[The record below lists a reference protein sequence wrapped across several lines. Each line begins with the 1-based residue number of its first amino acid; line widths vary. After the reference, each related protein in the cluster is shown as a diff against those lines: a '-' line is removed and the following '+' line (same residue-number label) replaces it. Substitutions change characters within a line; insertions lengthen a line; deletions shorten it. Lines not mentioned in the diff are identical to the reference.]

1 MIKQILMTLALAVPA
16 YMQTK
21 ADIAAADS
29 YFSDFKALSAT
40 EQPADTAWQSLRHAY
55 TAYTDVLRNAAAGSD
70 EWSRAKI
77 SLKEV
82 FPQLRRAA
90 YHYASLNNPERVLN
104 FAADYVDLSLLPG
117 MRDDR
122 LQETLGYPVLAHLA
136 ATNIYNRG
144 DYQRA
149 IRYFQAYL
157 SSGDVSKREMAF
169 EGLSR
174 SYFELRNYDNAIYIA
189 SQGSEAY
196 PQNWNMVVIGVESC
210 LKTGNEKRMETFL
223 DKAIAMRPDHTTLI
237 EYKGKM
243 YERTDRPEKAAK
255 IFAGLHK
262 ANPQSLDYAC
272 HYGFNLYNA
281 AIATHTRIAES
292 GDTTGMAL
300 ANAYLTAAVPVL
312 QEILD
317 SSPYA
322 INVAHALAQCHNLTG
337 DAEGLR
343 KANEALTALRAQEV
357 TASTPLQPESDYMP
371 TLNFTPVQ
379 TETLA
384 ATKAGQ
390 SDVDI
395 NIPITDIKRPN
406 TYAVIIGN
414 ENYKYFSDVA
424 YAKRDGA
431 TFAEYCQKVLGI
443 PKDNIRERYDA
454 TLSEIREPLRYLE
467 EKTRMNPD
475 KLDIIFY
482 YAGHGVP
489 DVSRGT
495 AHLLPTDASGTDFES
510 CFELEQ
516 LYARLDD
523 MPTKSV
529 TVFLDACFSGATRGN
544 EMLFAERFVEYE
556 VEDVVA
562 KGNTVVFS
570 ATAGNQTAMAYDDQ
584 QHGFFTYYLL
594 KHLQQSKGA
603 ISLGELGDAL
613 LRDVDNKA
621 YDKKNKHQTPTVNA
635 SPTLGDSWRSRTLLD

>member
-1 MIKQILMTLALAVPA
+1 
-16 YMQTK
+16 
-21 ADIAAADS
+21 
-29 YFSDFKALSAT
+29 
-40 EQPADTAWQSLRHAY
+40 
-55 TAYTDVLRNAAAGSD
+55 
-70 EWSRAKI
+70 
-77 SLKEV
+77 
-82 FPQLRRAA
+82 
-90 YHYASLNNPERVLN
+90 
-104 FAADYVDLSLLPG
+104 
-117 MRDDR
+117 
-122 LQETLGYPVLAHLA
+122 
-136 ATNIYNRG
+136 
-144 DYQRA
+144 
-149 IRYFQAYL
+149 
-157 SSGDVSKREMAF
+157 MAF

-544 EMLFAERFVEYE
+544 EMLFTRWRMWWPKATPWCSAQPQATRPQWPTTTSST
-556 VEDVVA
+556 DSLPTICS
-562 KGNTVVFS
+562 NTCSSRKAPYHSASSATLCCAMSTTRPTTKRTSTRHLQSMHRPLS
-570 ATAGNQTAMAYDDQ
+570 ATAGGQGLCSTDTENNTDIHIHDDEPETFN
-584 QHGFFTYYLL
+584 HSHSAACCG
-594 KHLQQSKGA
+594 
-603 ISLGELGDAL
+603 
-613 LRDVDNKA
+613 
-621 YDKKNKHQTPTVNA
+621 
-635 SPTLGDSWRSRTLLD
+635 RSRRCQRRQGAYSHWPRSVLRPALHDAVPGSPGGHKPRPARCNRT

>member
-1 MIKQILMTLALAVPA
+1 MIKKIFISLALLITICMVA
-16 YMQTK
+16 K
-21 ADIAAADS
+21 ADITSADT
-29 YFSDFKALSAT
+29 YFSNFKTLSAT
-40 EQPADTAWQSLRHAY
+40 AQPADTAWQSLRHAY
-55 TAYTDVLRNAAAGSD
+55 TAYTEVLRTATTGSD
-70 EWSRAKI
+70 EWVRAKV

-90 YHYASLNNPERVLN
+90 YHYASLNNQERVLS

-189 SQGSEAY
+189 SQGVEAY
-196 PQNWNMVVIGVESC
+196 PQNWNMLAIGVESC
-210 LKTGNEKRMETFL
+210 LKNGNDKRLEEFL
-223 DKAIAMRPDHTTLI
+223 DKAIAVRPDHTTLI

-243 YERTDRPEKAAK
+243 YERTDRPENAAR
-255 IFAGLHK
+255 IFAGLRK

-272 HYGFNLYNA
+272 HYAFNLYNS
-281 AIATHTRIAES
+281 AIATHTRISEN
-292 GDTTGMAL
+292 GDTTGL
-300 ANAYLTAAVPVL
+300 SKANAYLTAAVPVL

-322 INVAHALAQCHNLTG
+322 VNVAHALAQCYNLTG
-337 DAEGLR
+337 NEDGLH
-343 KANEALTALRAQEV
+343 KSNEALLALRAQTV
-357 TASTPLQPESDYMP
+357 NANTPLQPESAYMP
-371 TLNFTPVQ
+371 TLNFNPIQ
-379 TETLA
+379 AETIA
-384 ATKAGQ
+384 ASKTGQ

-395 NIPITDIKRPN
+395 NIPINDIQRPN
-406 TYAVIIGN
+406 TYVVIIGN
-414 ENYKYFSDVA
+414 EHYKYFSDVA

-431 TFAEYCQKVLGI
+431 TFAEYCQKVLGV

-467 EKTRMNPD
+467 EKTKMNPD

-594 KHLQQSKGA
+594 KNLQQSKGA

-613 LRDVDNKA
+613 RRDVDNKA

-635 SPTLGDSWRSRTLLD
+635 SPTLGDTWRSRTLLD